1 MSGPQGG
8 SGPGGDRRPDGGRG
22 PQGAPTRRAAGTAW
36 SLDPDRCFSPDPSQR
51 ALARALHAEVA
62 GLPLLSPHGHVPPA
76 LLLDD
81 APLGDPATTFVVP
94 DHYLLRMLHSQGVPL
109 ERLGVAR
116 LDGAPVETDPRAI
129 WREFCANFHLFAG
142 TPSGLWLKHE
152 LVDLFGLAERPS
164 AANADRTYDHLAA
177 RLAEPGF
184 RPRALFA
191 RFGIEVLATTDAATD
206 SLQEHAELQREGM
219 NVVPTFRPDAVI
231 DPTREDFLPNLRL
244 LEERSG
250 VAVDDYAAYLA
261 ALEQRRAAF
270 KAAGATATDH
280 AALTADAAPL
290 PDAEAVFDRVLAGA
304 ATDAERRA
312 FAANMLM
319 VMARMSAEDGLVM
332 QLHVGSLRDHH
343 RPTFERF
350 GRDKGADM
358 PIAGGWTRQ
367 LAPLLNELGAHE
379 RFRLVL
385 YTLDETTYSREL
397 APLAGFYPAL
407 RLGAPWWFFD
417 SVLGMERYLDAV
429 AETAGIYNLAGFVD
443 DTRAYPSIPA
453 RHDVWRRVTCDWL
466 AGRVVRGLID
476 EDQAPDLAHA
486 LAYDLTKE
494 TYRLGAAG

>member
-1 MSGPQGG
+1 
-8 SGPGGDRRPDGGRG
+8 
-22 PQGAPTRRAAGTAW
+22 
-36 SLDPDRCFSPDPSQR
+36 
-51 ALARALHAEVA
+51 
-62 GLPLLSPHGHVPPA
+62 
-76 LLLDD
+76 
-81 APLGDPATTFVVP
+81 
-94 DHYLLRMLHSQGVPL
+94 
-109 ERLGVAR
+109 
-116 LDGAPVETDPRAI
+116 
-129 WREFCANFHLFAG
+129 
-142 TPSGLWLKHE
+142 
-152 LVDLFGLAERPS
+152 
-164 AANADRTYDHLAA
+164 
-177 RLAEPGF
+177 
-184 RPRALFA
+184 
-191 RFGIEVLATTDAATD
+191 
-206 SLQEHAELQREGM
+206 
-219 NVVPTFRPDAVI
+219 
-231 DPTREDFLPNLRL
+231 
-244 LEERSG
+244 
-250 VAVDDYAAYLA
+250 
-261 ALEQRRAAF
+261 
-270 KAAGATATDH
+270 H

-290 PDAEAVFDRVLAGA
+290 PEAETVFDRVLAGT